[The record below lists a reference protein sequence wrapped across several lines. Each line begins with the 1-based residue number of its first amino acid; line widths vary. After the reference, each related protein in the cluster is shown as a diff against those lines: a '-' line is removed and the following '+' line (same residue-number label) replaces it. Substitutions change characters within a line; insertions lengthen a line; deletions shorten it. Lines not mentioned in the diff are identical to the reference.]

1 MPYYAGDYYRGDY
14 YAGGLFGG
22 FGRALGRVAKVAV
35 GTVGGFLTG
44 GPAGAIR
51 GTVAATVPTVLS
63 GIRQETLAAGDQ
75 GSAYTPALREK
86 HAQAVA
92 RAGGAGSGGAPKP
105 STAIVPM
112 VGPPLPATMGGGYP
126 AGADLEMMH
135 YARGRHLNRSSYFTM
150 REGLIPAH
158 SKLVRNRTM
167 NWGNGKALSRA
178 ERRIAAFLKHAT
190 RYMKWAHPGKKGHA
204 VPKFHRKKRRA
215 A

>member
-1 MPYYAGDYYRGDY
+1 MAYYAGGYYAGDY
-14 YAGGLFGG
+14 YAGGLFGSI
-22 FGRALGRVAKVAV
+22 GRAIGRVAKVGI

-51 GTVAATVPTVLS
+51 GTIAAAVPTVVQ
-63 GIRQETLAAGDQ
+63 GIQQETLAAGPS

-92 RAGGAGSGGAPKP
+92 RGAGGGAGGAPKP
-105 STAIVPM
+105 GTAIM
-112 VGPPLPATMGGGYP
+112 VTPPVGLPATMGGAAMMPTAGQLGVRVHGTHLNKQGYFTRAGYVP
-126 AGADLEMMH
+126 AG
-135 YARGRHLNRSSYFTM
+135 ST
-150 REGLIPAH
+150 
-158 SKLVRNRTM
+158 LVRNRRM
-167 NWGNGKALSRA
+167 NWGNGRALSRA

-204 VPKFHRKKRRA
+204 VPKFHRKRKRA